1 MKLKDEGN
9 PGPTPNLL
17 FFLSPGSGSSLCVCL
32 SSRGQNSS
40 DGCCLVSA
48 ETDLGFWK
56 GSTDGPSTSPS
67 TTVPTLLV
75 CA

>member
-1 MKLKDEGN
+1 MKLKDEGT

-17 FFLSPGSGSSLCVCL
+17 FFPGPGSASSLCVCL
-32 SSRGQNSS
+32 SSGGQNGS
-40 DGCCLVSA
+40 DECCLVSA

-67 TTVPTLLV
+67 TAVPTLLV
-75 CA
+75 YA